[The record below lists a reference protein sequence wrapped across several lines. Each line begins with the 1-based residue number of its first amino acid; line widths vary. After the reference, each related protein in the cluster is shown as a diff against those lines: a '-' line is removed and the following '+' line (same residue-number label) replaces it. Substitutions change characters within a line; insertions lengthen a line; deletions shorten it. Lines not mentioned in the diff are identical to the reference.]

1 MTPDIAL
8 TLIILTSA
16 VILLVTEWIPMEVT
30 ALLALGAVALTG
42 LVSPTEALAGFSNP
56 AVVTVWA
63 VFILSGG
70 LTLTGVANI
79 IGGFVRRIAG
89 KSEVSLIVV
98 IMLSAGIMSALMNNV
113 AVAALMLPVVIGLA
127 HSTNTPP
134 SRLLMPLAYGCLLG
148 GLTTQIGTPPNI
160 LVTDALQEYGFKPFT
175 FFDFTP
181 VGLIVMVSGIA
192 FMAFVGRHMLP
203 RRDVIKESSI
213 DGKD

>member
-127 HSTNTPP
+127 HGTNTPP
-134 SRLLMPLAYGCLLG
+134 SRLLMPLAY
-148 GLTTQIGTPPNI
+148 
-160 LVTDALQEYGFKPFT
+160 V
-175 FFDFTP
+175 
-181 VGLIVMVSGIA
+181 VSS
-192 FMAFVGRHMLP
+192 V
-203 RRDVIKESSI
+203 V
-213 DGKD
+213 